1 MEKII
6 ISLSKE
12 TLSKFLNIFQ
22 RDINKEIGSGS
33 DRGIALVYVS
43 YFDYL
48 LEEIIKSFLCADA
61 PKEIFEGS
69 NSPLSS
75 FSSRISMA
83 LALGLIDKD
92 EARFLNLTR
101 KIRNDFAHGLDVSF
115 EDTVIKSRSKQLY
128 EALEAQQVDSPDID
142 TGQAY
147 FRAACLQLCL
157 RIVKRWSQATKERRK
172 RRETQENPQWR
183 VENGA
188 FYEVLK

>member
-1 MEKII
+1 MKKII
-6 ISLSKE
+6 ISPSPESLSN
-12 TLSKFLNIFQ
+12 FFNILQ
-22 RDINKEIGSGS
+22 RDINKEIDSGS

-48 LEEIIKSFLCADA
+48 LEEMIKSFLCTDA

-101 KIRNDFAHGLDVSF
+101 RIRNDFAHGLDVSF
-115 EDTVIKSRSKQLY
+115 EDTQIKSRSKQLY
-128 EALEAQQVDSPDID
+128 EDLEAQQVDSPDID

-157 RIVKRWSQATKERRK
+157 RTLKRWSQATKERRTCL
-172 RRETQENPQWR
+172 ETQKNPQWR
-183 VENGA
+183 VENGD
-188 FYEVLK
+188 FYEV